1 MSKIDT
7 IKRQN
12 PDLNINLIDL
22 ISQADPS
29 ETNKYLAFLIKM
41 LKENSS
47 NNNMN
52 ILRHIYGEEN
62 LLMLKKFEEHCNA
75 NRIKNKDIGIY
86 TSFKQI
92 RDEVAEAD
100 EIVRL
105 KELEKQTKVLYSDDT
120 WLILIPLSYEASK
133 MYGSNTRWCTT
144 QKQHWDRY
152 ISKYKLIYNINKKT
166 NDKWAISISKDLK
179 EIQGWN
185 SNDDEISPF
194 TIPVPP
200 ELFGL
205 FHCEMMKKETTLDLM
220 PKTATEQYRTYKQH
234 TLDLSEYSLDD
245 DMLDHMNTYIHDT
258 GMQHII
264 NILNRR

>member
-22 ISQADPS
+22 ISEADPS
-29 ETNKYLAFLIKM
+29 DTNKYLGFLIKM
-41 LKENSS
+41 LKENSA

-62 LLMLKKFEEHCNA
+62 LLTLKKFEDHCNA
-75 NRIKNKDIGIY
+75 NRIKNKDIGMY

-92 RDEVAEAD
+92 RDEVVEAD
-100 EIVRL
+100 EIARL
-105 KELEKQTKVLYSDDT
+105 KELEKQTKILYSDHT
-120 WLILIPLSYEASK
+120 WLIMIPLSYEASK

-144 QKQHWDRY
+144 QIQHWNKY
-152 ISKYKLIYNINKKT
+152 IPKYKLIYNINKVT
-166 NDKWAISISKDLK
+166 NEKWAISISKDLK

-205 FHCEMMKKETTLDLM
+205 FHCEMMKQETTLDLM
-220 PKTATEQYRTYKQH
+220 PKTVAEQYKTFKQYD
-234 TLDLSEYSLDD
+234 LDFGEYSFDND
-245 DMLDHMNTYIHDT
+245 FLDHMNEHINDV